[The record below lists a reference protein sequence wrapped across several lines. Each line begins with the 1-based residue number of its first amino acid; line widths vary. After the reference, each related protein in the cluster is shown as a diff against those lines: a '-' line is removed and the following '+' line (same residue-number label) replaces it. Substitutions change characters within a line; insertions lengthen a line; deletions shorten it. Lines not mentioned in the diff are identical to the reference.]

1 MGRQGNKRRV
11 AIGSA
16 SNLTADDA
24 RSEAKRLLASVALGN
39 DPAKDRKHSREM
51 PTLEDFCERYLSEC
65 AKQKLKTRTLV
76 NYKIYLRKHTYPVL
90 GRVKIDRISEAEI
103 ARLHRAIG
111 KSMTSTA
118 NRVVE
123 CLSSVFRFAVECGVV
138 PRGTNPCASIRAFKE
153 VRRER
158 FLSSSELHLLGETLH
173 EAEIDGLP
181 WRKRGRGNSTSG
193 ELPREKICPLA
204 IAAIRLL
211 LLTGARLREI
221 LHLKWDWVDHERGLL
236 LLPDS
241 KTGRKTIYLNAPALQ
256 LLTTIPRTSPYV
268 FPSPQGDK
276 PRADLNRPWRA
287 VVRRSGLTALRLH
300 DLRHTHAS
308 IGAGAGLG
316 LPVIGKLLGHTQ
328 ASTTNRYAHLDAH
341 PLRAASDRIGSEIMN
356 AIGQRSAGNY
366 SAVRPLGQARRKYA

>member
-1 MGRQGNKRRV
+1 
-11 AIGSA
+11 
-16 SNLTADDA
+16 
-24 RSEAKRLLASVALGN
+24 
-39 DPAKDRKHSREM
+39 M

-158 FLSSSELHLLGETLH
+158 FLSSSESHLLGETLH

-181 WRKRGRGNSTSG
+181 WRKRGRGIQLPG
-193 ELPREKICPLA
+193 ELP
-204 IAAIRLL
+204 
-211 LLTGARLREI
+211 AR
-221 LHLKWDWVDHERGLL
+221 K
-236 LLPDS
+236 S
-241 KTGRKTIYLNAPALQ
+241 
-256 LLTTIPRTSPYV
+256 
-268 FPSPQGDK
+268 
-276 PRADLNRPWRA
+276 
-287 VVRRSGLTALRLH
+287 
-300 DLRHTHAS
+300 
-308 IGAGAGLG
+308 
-316 LPVIGKLLGHTQ
+316 
-328 ASTTNRYAHLDAH
+328 AHL
-341 PLRAASDRIGSEIMN
+341 
-356 AIGQRSAGNY
+356 Q
-366 SAVRPLGQARRKYA
+366 